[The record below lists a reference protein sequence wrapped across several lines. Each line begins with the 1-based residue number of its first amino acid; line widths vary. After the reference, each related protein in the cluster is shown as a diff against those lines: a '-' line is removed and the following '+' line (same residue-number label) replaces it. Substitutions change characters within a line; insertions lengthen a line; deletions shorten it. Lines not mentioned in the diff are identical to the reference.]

1 MYCSITFWLGHLSG
15 ICTGQPQSARKL
27 SNVIRLLFHALLC
40 MYECMHVCTYIYMCV
55 YNIQY
60 SLARILE
67 RNGVNYAL
75 VIGMYTL
82 MILWLKYSHLQIHL
96 IAEVIVTHKYYPC
109 TVSLS
114 A

>member
-1 MYCSITFWLGHLSG
+1 MY
-15 ICTGQPQSARKL
+15 A
-27 SNVIRLLFHALLC
+27 C
-40 MYECMHVCTYIYMCV
+40 MYIRIYVCVC
-55 YNIQY
+55 NIQY

-82 MILWLKYSHLQIHL
+82 MILWLKYSYLQIHL
-96 IAEVIVTHKYYPC
+96 IAGFIITHKYYPC

>member
-40 MYECMHVCTYIYMCV
+40 MYECMHVCTYVYMCV
-55 YNIQY
+55 YNIRY

-67 RNGVNYAL
+67 RNGVNY
-75 VIGMYTL
+75 V
-82 MILWLKYSHLQIHL
+82 
-96 IAEVIVTHKYYPC
+96 
-109 TVSLS
+109 
-114 A
+114 